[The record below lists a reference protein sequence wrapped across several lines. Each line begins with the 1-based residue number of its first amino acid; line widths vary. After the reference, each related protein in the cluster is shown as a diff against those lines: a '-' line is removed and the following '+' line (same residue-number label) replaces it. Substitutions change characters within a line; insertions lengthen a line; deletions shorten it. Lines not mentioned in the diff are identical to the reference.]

1 MSRHRGAI
9 DRDKQNAILEA
20 AIDVAGSA
28 RPSLAAIASRAG
40 VSRQTVYNQFGGAQG
55 LKLAV
60 LDSCRAALLEPFA
73 QVPGQPDTRTA
84 LAAYAESALRQMRT
98 VRYHRALRAMERVL
112 PEEITRANAICAE
125 ISQECSSSLRDFL
138 VREMKAGRLKCPDP
152 DEAAAEFRALT
163 VAGTQVRM
171 LAGLFDAA
179 EIGDASKK
187 ARTAADRFL
196 ELYGCG
202 PEETA
207 PPSAR
212 PPKRLAG

>member
-1 MSRHRGAI
+1 MSRQSGAI
-9 DRDKQNAILEA
+9 DRDKQHAILEA

-40 VSRQTVYNQFGGAQG
+40 VSRQTVYNQFGGARG
-55 LKLAV
+55 LKPAV
-60 LDSCRAALLEPFA
+60 LDWCRAALLEPFQ
-73 QVPGQPDTRTA
+73 QVPGQSDTRTA
-84 LAAYAESALRQMRT
+84 LAAYAEYALRQMHNA
-98 VRYHRALRAMERVL
+98 RYHRALRAMERVL
-112 PEEITRANAICAE
+112 PDDITRANAICAE

-138 VREMKAGRLKCPDP
+138 VREMKAGHLKCPDP
-152 DEAAAEFRALT
+152 YEAAAEFRALT

-196 ELYGCG
+196 ELYGRG

-212 PPKRLAG
+212 GPKRLAG